1 MAVRSITRYENSAC
15 PITVS
20 DRKSQIPKTDVIEFN
35 CKLFAYG
42 LMEECA
48 EIEVVFG
55 RSKRN
60 RRVEKPALSEIDSTQ
75 KFPVTLEVWLKHVVI
90 RLARETF
97 QQ

>member
-48 EIEVVFG
+48 EIEVSVF
-55 RSKRN
+55 KW
-60 RRVEKPALSEIDSTQ
+60 
-75 KFPVTLEVWLKHVVI
+75 F
-90 RLARETF
+90 ETNGLVS
-97 QQ
+97 